1 MRKPCYLLILLV
13 LVSFSCGKDN
23 VKPSADSLAATE
35 VMNII
40 EVLREAYEE
49 KSEMVMQ
56 NHMDAVLA
64 GSVTK
69 YLYFENAK
77 LDFTPRLVKLTDTSI
92 MVNLNWQGK
101 WGFANNKDVTKSGVG
116 NLVFHKET
124 MKLTSIEGDNPFLTP
139 AIRN

>member
-1 MRKPCYLLILLV
+1 MRKTCYLLILLA
-13 LVSFSCGKDN
+13 LISFGCGKDN
-23 VKPSADSLAATE
+23 VKPSEDSLAATE

-40 EVLREAYEE
+40 EVVREAYEAKNE
-49 KSEMVMQ
+49 IVIQ

-77 LDFTPRLVKLTDTSI
+77 LDFTPRFVRLTDTSV